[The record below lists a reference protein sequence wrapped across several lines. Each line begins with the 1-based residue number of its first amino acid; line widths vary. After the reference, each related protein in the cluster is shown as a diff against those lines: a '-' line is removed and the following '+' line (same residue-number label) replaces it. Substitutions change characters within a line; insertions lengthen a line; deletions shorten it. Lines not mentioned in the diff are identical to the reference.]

1 MTTWTSIPNAAV
13 AAGGRPRGSVVTA
26 LRDNPIALAEG
37 ASGAPRIVGKALD
50 LWLATLALN
59 STTAV
64 GVSDLDGYAALR
76 IDFVESGTPSGGT
89 ASIQARFSDDN
100 GSTWGS
106 WQAITGALAANSGY
120 AGSIIMSLTTG
131 RYTSFLACAGIST
144 STVVPTNPHATG
156 TLTVPSGCNAFQLRY
171 ASTRISGVAEV
182 FGFGTFD

>member
-50 LWLATLALN
+50 LWLATLTLTG
-59 STTAV
+59 TTAV
-64 GVSDLDGYAALR
+64 GVSDLDDYAAIR
-76 IDFVESGTPSGGT
+76 IELSEVGTPSGG

-106 WQAITGALAANSGY
+106 FQAITGALAANAGY

-131 RYTSFLACAGIST
+131 RYTSFIACAGLSS
-144 STVVPTNPHATG
+144 STVAPTNPHATG

-171 ASTRISGVAEV
+171 ASNRVSAKAEI